1 MSIQAE
7 GGSESSLEA
16 ALART
21 ETDADAALRSAALV
35 ARALKRFRSAAQQ
48 GNLRELRP
56 AITAAEKALAELG
69 ERLAEASSDWSFDE
83 DGYFDDGA
91 FARELIATAQQAGI
105 RIFAEDDRLYCYPV
119 LVRVLGGERAVSID
133 RVRERRLRPS
143 VLVAHLKQLQA
154 RPQRFRSEA
163 FLESLFSAYSALVGK
178 QRLKDG
184 RVEKLVDIYALLTLL
199 PGSSKDYSRPEFAR
213 DLYLLDRSGVTET
226 RGRYV
231 AALQAST
238 GSRIAS
244 STIRVITESGQD
256 RLYYGISFSPPA

>member
-1 MSIQAE
+1 MLAE
-7 GGSESSLEA
+7 AKPESSLEA

-21 ETDADAALRSAALV
+21 ETDADAAIKSAANL

-56 AITAAEKALAELG
+56 AMSAAEKALADLSQ
-69 ERLAEASSDWSFDE
+69 RVSDASAGWSFDE
-83 DGYFDDGA
+83 DGYFEDGE
-91 FARELIATAQQAGI
+91 FARELIATAQQAGM

-133 RVRERRLRPS
+133 RTRERRLRPS

-163 FLESLFSAYSALVGK
+163 FLESLFSAYAALVGK
-178 QRLKDG
+178 QRLNAG
-184 RVEKLVDIYALLTLL
+184 RVEKLVDLYELLTLL
-199 PGSSKDYSRPEFAR
+199 PGSSKDYSRQEFAR

-226 RGRYV
+226 RKGYV
-231 AALQAST
+231 VALSAST